1 MQKYA
6 PLVAFFSTWFLLKM
20 ISRTAFFYSVKDIPN
35 ERSLHVKP
43 VLRVGGLGIM
53 LGVVLACAT
62 QERHVIWF
70 VLPPTLLLCVV
81 SFIDDW
87 RGLSASWRLLTHLVA
102 ACIFLIL
109 ADFSAHGLPLGVL
122 LIFAIIW
129 MTNVFNFMD
138 GADGLAGGMALIGF
152 STYGVVSLIH
162 DDVALALLNF
172 TVASASLAFLFYNFS
187 PARIFMGDA
196 GSIPL
201 GFLASVMGMIGWSR
215 GHWPFWFPILVFSP
229 FIVDASVTLVNRV
242 IRGDKITQAHK
253 EHYYQRL
260 IRMGWGHRKTAIAEY
275 LFMAG
280 AGSSA
285 VWGATFSTGWQV
297 GLLVVW
303 IAIYL
308 VVLCIIDVGWRN
320 YSLNNSAT
328 TKQV

>member
-1 MQKYA
+1 MQRFG
-6 PLVAFFSTWFLLKM
+6 PLVAFFSTLFLLEM
-20 ISRTAFFYSVKDIPN
+20 ITRTAFFYSVKDIPN

-43 VLRVGGLGIM
+43 VLRVGGLAIM
-53 LGVVLACAT
+53 LGVALGCAT
-62 QERHVIWF
+62 QERHVIWL
-70 VLPPTLLLCVV
+70 VLPPTLLLCAV

-109 ADFSAHGLPLGVL
+109 ADFPAHGFLLGVL
-122 LIFAIIW
+122 LLLAIIW

-152 STYGVVSLIH
+152 STYGVVGLMH
-162 DDVALALLNF
+162 DDIALALLNF

-201 GFLASVMGMIGWSR
+201 GFFASVMGTIGWSR

-229 FIVDASVTLVNRV
+229 FIVDASVTLLKRM
-242 IRGDKITQAHK
+242 IRADKITQAHK

-260 IRMGWGHRKTAIAEY
+260 IRMGWGHRPTALSEYVLMACAGISAIAGLRWTQSMQLILLIAWTLAY
-275 LFMAG
+275 LAL
-280 AGSSA
+280 
-285 VWGATFSTGWQV
+285 TF
-297 GLLVVW
+297 
-303 IAIYL
+303 
-308 VVLCIIDVGWRN
+308 IIDRAWQR
-320 YSLNNSAT
+320 YQAIEHAT
-328 TKQV
+328 T